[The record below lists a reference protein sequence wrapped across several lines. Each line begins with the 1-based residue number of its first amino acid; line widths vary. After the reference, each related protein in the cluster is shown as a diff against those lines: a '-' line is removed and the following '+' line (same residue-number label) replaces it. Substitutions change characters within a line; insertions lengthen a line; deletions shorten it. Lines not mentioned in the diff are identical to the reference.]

1 MQGPA
6 LLVRLF
12 IMDREERGAEDIH
25 PLAGLLRGV
34 ETEMADVL
42 LLTRRL
48 IANGW
53 DNEWASDEYGNQVQE
68 WQDEAVN
75 FNLLAAYLKA
85 EDILDFVIDLGP
97 QEWARRRVDEV
108 VFERYGTPV
117 TYEWQTDP
125 RRTKQEILD
134 ILDATI
140 QRLRKGQHGRQ
151 P

>member
-42 LLTRRL
+42 LLT
-48 IANGW
+48 
-53 DNEWASDEYGNQVQE
+53 QE